1 MRLRKQ
7 SVNSIFRFV
16 LLTVLIASLSACG
29 FKLRGAYQLPETLQK
44 IYVQGSTSSDLV
56 KELKEIL
63 GYSAVVV
70 AKRSEASAVLN
81 IIKEELERRTLS
93 VDSRGKIREA
103 ELQYSVIFSVIDSD
117 GVLLL
122 EKETVMLER
131 DYIDDE
137 NDVIG
142 RSNEAGIITRD
153 LKRDAAQRIVRRLQ
167 AIKPIVSAN

>member
-7 SVNSIFRFV
+7 SVNSIFRFM

>member
-1 MRLRKQ
+1 MRLHKQ